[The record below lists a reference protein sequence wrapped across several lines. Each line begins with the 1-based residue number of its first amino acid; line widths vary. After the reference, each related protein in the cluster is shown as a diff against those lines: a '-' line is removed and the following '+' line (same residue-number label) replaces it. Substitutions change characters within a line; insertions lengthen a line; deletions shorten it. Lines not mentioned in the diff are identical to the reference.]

1 METTVEPQEGNK
13 VKLSVAIAETEFEP
27 AIDAAFRKIAQEV
40 RLPGFRPG
48 KVPRKI
54 LEQRIGTEAAR
65 QQALQD
71 SLPEF
76 YAKALVENDVDAIA
90 APELEVES
98 GEESGPI
105 AFSALVEVRPK
116 IRVPGY
122 QGLEV
127 TVDSPDVSDDEREAQ
142 IDRLRNSFAS
152 LVEVDRPA
160 RSGDHVRIDIA
171 GTVDDEPV
179 AGLTANDYVY
189 EVGQGAVV
197 PELDAHLLGAK
208 AGDAIEFDA
217 PVPGNEN
224 ERIAFQV
231 AVQAVNEKVLPEAND
246 AWAAD
251 ASEFSTIDELRAD
264 TVRRMG
270 LVKKVQSHLQM
281 RDEVVKALV
290 ELVVDDAPSTLI
302 DAEVQRRV
310 QDLGHRLSHQGASID
325 QYLAASGLDQEAFL
339 ESVRVEAES
348 TVKADLALRS
358 VADAEAIDADEGDI
372 DGEIERIASR
382 YKIKPKEARRQL
394 ERAYQMPAVRA
405 DVRKT
410 KALAWLMEQVTVVDR
425 DGKKIDRDAL
435 ELGDDEIDEAER
447 TAAELDPNIG
457 AIDEDLDDEDEDDDH
472 DHSGHQH

>member
-13 VKLSVAIAETEFEP
+13 VKLSVEISEAEFEP

-54 LEQRIGTEAAR
+54 LEQRIGKEAAR

-90 APELEVES
+90 APELEVVS
-98 GEESGPI
+98 GEEQGPI
-105 AFSALVEVRPK
+105 TFSAAVEVRPK

-122 QGLEV
+122 QGLQV
-127 TVDSPDVSDDEREAQ
+127 TVDSPEVSDAERDAQ

-152 LVEVDRPA
+152 LNEVDRPA
-160 RSGDHVRIDIA
+160 RAGDHVRIDI
-171 GTVDDEPV
+171 GGSIDGEPV
-179 AGLTANDYVY
+179 AGLTANDYLY

-197 PELDAHLLGAK
+197 PELDAHLIGSK

-217 PVPGNEN
+217 MAPGSDT
-224 ERIAFQV
+224 ERIDFQV

-246 AWAAD
+246 EWASS
-251 ASEFSTIDELRAD
+251 ASEFTTLAELRAD
-264 TVRRMG
+264 TVRRMAV
-270 LVKKVQSHLQM
+270 VKKVQSHLQM

-290 ELVVDDAPSTLI
+290 ELVVDDAPASLI
-302 DAEVQRRV
+302 DAEVQRRI
-310 QDLGHRLSHQGASID
+310 QDLSHRLSHQGATIE
-325 QYLAASGLDQEAFL
+325 QFLAASGEGQQAFL
-339 ESVRVEAES
+339 DGVRGEAET

-358 VADAEAIDADEGDI
+358 VADAEAIDADEVDVVA
-372 DGEIERIASR
+372 EIERIATR
-382 YKIKPKEARRQL
+382 YKIKPKEARKQL
-394 ERAYQMPAVRA
+394 ERAYQMPAVQA

-410 KALAWLMEQVTVVDR
+410 KALAWLMEQVTVIDR
-425 DGKKIDRDAL
+425 DGKAIDRNHL
-435 ELGDDEIDEAER
+435 ELADDEIDEAER

-457 AIDEDLDDEDEDDDH
+457 GPTDEFDDDEDEDD
-472 DHSGHQH
+472 HSGHQH